1 MEGRARVLAVVV
13 EDFGGP
19 EMLELQD
26 VEDPLPGP
34 GQVVI
39 AVHAAGVNRVDA
51 GNRADGTWAGLVA
64 PFIPGYD
71 VAGRIEAVGPAVAGL
86 AVGDRVMAMTP
97 FPRGG
102 GGYAELVAVGAA
114 AVAPLADTVSYQ
126 DAAATPLAAGTA
138 LTVLERLA
146 CPPDSWLLVLG
157 ASGGVG
163 LFLLQ
168 LATKLGIRAIAVGR
182 QEMHTTMLSLG
193 ASACVDYIHEDVPA
207 RTLELADGPVDAVAD
222 LVGGPGVAAALACL
236 RPGGSIASIETPEL
250 EFDTLVDA
258 NLTFHGVLVRNDAHR
273 LRQLAG
279 LLGDGSLRPV
289 VSQVFALSDAAR
301 AHRLLEHGPTRGKI
315 VFRVRDDPRH

>member
-1 MEGRARVLAVVV
+1 VLAVVV
-13 EDFGGP
+13 DEFGGP
-19 EMLELQD
+19 DMLELQE
-26 VEDPLPGP
+26 VEDPVPGP

-39 AVHAAGVNRVDA
+39 AVHAAGANRVDA
-51 GNRADGTWAGLVA
+51 GNRADGTWAGLAV

-71 VAGRIEAVGPAVAGL
+71 VAGRIEAIGPAVAGL

-97 FPRGG
+97 FPRGA

-168 LATKLGIRAIAVGR
+168 LAAKSGVRTIAVGR
-182 QEMHTTMLSLG
+182 QEMHATMRSLG
-193 ASACVDYIHEDVPA
+193 ATACIDYIHEDVA
-207 RTLELADGPVDAVAD
+207 RRTLDVADGPVDAVAD
-222 LVGGPGVAAALACL
+222 LVGGTGVAATLACV
-236 RPGGSIASIETPEL
+236 RPGGSIASIETPGL
-250 EFDTLVDA
+250 DFDALIDG

-289 VSQVFALSDAAR
+289 VSQVLPLSEAAR

-315 VFRVRDDPRH
+315 VFQVRDDPAQ